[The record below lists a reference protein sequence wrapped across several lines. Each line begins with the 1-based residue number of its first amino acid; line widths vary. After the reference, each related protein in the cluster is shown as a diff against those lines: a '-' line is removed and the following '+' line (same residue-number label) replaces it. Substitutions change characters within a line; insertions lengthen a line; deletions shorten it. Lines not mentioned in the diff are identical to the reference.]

1 MMLVNEE
8 TPDLIELFIAKKYRH
23 IKSFATTTSYDNN
36 IKCFYQFLADG
47 KGLNITQTIE
57 LIKQKKIDPILL
69 LDDFF
74 TYLRTTSYGKKQKS
88 YSNSTIRSYLT
99 TIKEFLRFLGF
110 KIYNEDI
117 KQIFKLPPKQENSEP
132 GQTRN
137 HSASAEKLPSK
148 TPGGNSH
155 VLLQWN
161 PRRRACT
168 IKGRR
173 H

>member
-1 MMLVNEE
+1 MLANEE

-23 IKSFATTTSYDNN
+23 TKSFATRTSYDNN
-36 IKCFYQFLADG
+36 IKCFYRFLADD
-47 KGLNITQTIE
+47 KGLNISQAIE

-74 TYLRTTSYGKKQKS
+74 TYLRNTSYGKKQKS

-99 TIKEFLRFLGF
+99 TTKEFLRFLGF

-132 GQTRN
+132 GLKIETILRLLRN
-137 HSASAEKLPSK
+137 
-148 TPGGNSH
+148 
-155 VLLQWN
+155 
-161 PRRRACT
+161 
-168 IKGRR
+168 
-173 H
+173 